1 MDTQFYG
8 KKVDEL
14 GLVAVIDMIRSR
26 LYEEQRYVSQI
37 ADFSRE
43 YNRARDILS
52 RVKSK
57 QDLIYA
63 IEAINNVLADLP

>member
-14 GLVAVIDMIRSR
+14 GLVAVIDMIRGR